1 MTAHDVAPERSRAVT
16 DRPYSIAA
24 RRRSLV
30 IAFQTGLLVL
40 LIATWEFAAR
50 LGLID
55 RFFFSQ
61 PSIFI
66 SRAFRWLTDPAFLLG
81 GHSIYHHL
89 LVTLEEMAGGFIL
102 GVLFGVTIGFLLG
115 RSAFWSAVFNP
126 YIQIL
131 NALPRLVLAPIFV
144 LLLGIDERSK
154 IALGFSLVFF
164 IVFFNAYRGV
174 REVDRNVL
182 NNALMLGAS
191 EVQLARHVLLP
202 SAMTWILSSLHT
214 SVGFALV
221 GAVVGEYLASA
232 QGLGWIISQA
242 QGNFDAAGVYAGM
255 LILCVVVVVVESAVS
270 SLERRL
276 IRWKEP
282 DELLVG

>member
-1 MTAHDVAPERSRAVT
+1 MPARKRPIVLAVQ
-16 DRPYSIAA
+16 A
-24 RRRSLV
+24 
-30 IAFQTGLLVL
+30 GLLVL
-40 LIATWEFAAR
+40 LIAGWEFAAR
-50 LGLID
+50 FHLID
-55 RFFFSQ
+55 TFFFSQ

-66 SRAFRWLTDPAFLLG
+66 SRAFQWLSDPAVQLG
-81 GHSIYHHL
+81 GRSIYHHL

-102 GVLFGVTIGFLLG
+102 GVLAGVVIGFLLG

-182 NNALMLGAS
+182 NNARMLGAS
-191 EVQLARHVLLP
+191 EAQLAWHVLLP

-242 QGNFDAAGVYAGM
+242 QGNFDAGGVYAGM
-255 LILCVVVVVVESAVS
+255 LILCGVVVIVEFMVTSV
-270 SLERRL
+270 EGYL
-276 IRWKEP
+276 IQWKKE
-282 DELLVG
+282 

>member
-1 MTAHDVAPERSRAVT
+1 MLARKHWLVLAVQ
-16 DRPYSIAA
+16 A
-24 RRRSLV
+24 
-30 IAFQTGLLVL
+30 GLLVL
-40 LIATWEFAAR
+40 LIAGWEFAAR
-50 LGLID
+50 FHFID
-55 RFFFSQ
+55 AFFFSQ
-61 PSIFI
+61 PSTFI
-66 SRAFRWLTDPAFLLG
+66 SRAFQWLSDPAVLLG
-81 GHSIYHHL
+81 GRNIYHHL

-102 GVLFGVTIGFLLG
+102 GVLAGVVIGFLLG

-182 NNALMLGAS
+182 NNARMLGAS
-191 EVQLARHVLLP
+191 EAQLAWHVLLP

-255 LILCVVVVVVESAVS
+255 LILCVVVVIVEFMVNSV
-270 SLERRL
+270 EGHL
-276 IRWKEP
+276 IQWKKE
-282 DELLVG
+282 

>member
-1 MTAHDVAPERSRAVT
+1 MPAKPR
-16 DRPYSIAA
+16 
-24 RRRSLV
+24 LV
-30 IAFQTGLLVL
+30 VILFQTGLFVL
-40 LIATWEFAAR
+40 LIAAWELAAR
-50 LGLID
+50 FGLID

-61 PSIFI
+61 PSVFTG
-66 SRAFRWLTDPAFLLG
+66 RAFRWLTDPAFLLG
-81 GHSIYHHL
+81 GRSIYHHL

-102 GVLFGVTIGFLLG
+102 GVLSGVSIGFLLG
-115 RSAFWSAVFNP
+115 RSVFWSAVFNP
-126 YIQIL
+126 YIQVL

-182 NNALMLGAS
+182 NNARMLGAS
-191 EVQLARHVLLP
+191 EAQLARHVLLP

-255 LILCVVVVVVESAVS
+255 LILCAVVLVVESAVT

>member
-1 MTAHDVAPERSRAVT
+1 MAGRYRPAVLGIQ
-16 DRPYSIAA
+16 SGFLI
-24 RRRSLV
+24 
-30 IAFQTGLLVL
+30 L
-40 LIATWEFAAR
+40 LIGAWEFASR
-50 LGLID
+50 YRLID
-55 RFFFSQ
+55 PFFFSQ
-61 PSIFI
+61 PTIFAG
-66 SRAFRWLTDPAFLLG
+66 RAFQWLTDAHLLLG
-81 GHSIYHHL
+81 GHSVYYHL
-89 LVTLEEMAGGFIL
+89 LVTLEEMAGGFVL
-102 GVLFGVTIGFLLG
+102 GVFFGVTAGFLLG
-115 RSAFWSAVFNP
+115 RSEFWSAVFNP
-126 YIQIL
+126 YIQVL

-144 LLLGIDERSK
+144 LLLGIGERSK

-174 REVDRNVL
+174 REVDKNVL
-182 NNALMLGAS
+182 NNARILGAS
-191 EVQLARHVLLP
+191 EGQLARFVLLP

-255 LILCVVVVVVESAVS
+255 LILCVVVVIVESGVT

>member
-1 MTAHDVAPERSRAVT
+1 M
-16 DRPYSIAA
+16 
-24 RRRSLV
+24 
-30 IAFQTGLLVL
+30 
-40 LIATWEFAAR
+40 
-50 LGLID
+50 
-55 RFFFSQ
+55 
-61 PSIFI
+61 
-66 SRAFRWLTDPAFLLG
+66 
-81 GHSIYHHL
+81 
-89 LVTLEEMAGGFIL
+89 EEMSGGFIL
-102 GVLFGVTIGFLLG
+102 GVTFRVAASFVLG
-115 RSAFWSAVFNP
+115 RSQFWSAVLNP
-126 YIQIL
+126 YIQVL

-174 REVDRNVL
+174 REVDRSIV
-182 NNALMLGAS
+182 NNARMLGAS
-191 EVQLARHVLLP
+191 EAQLAWHVLLP

-214 SVGFALV
+214 SIGFALV

-255 LILCVVVVVVESAVS
+255 LILCAVVLLVESAVT

>member
-1 MTAHDVAPERSRAVT
+1 MLARKHWLVLAVQ
-16 DRPYSIAA
+16 A
-24 RRRSLV
+24 
-30 IAFQTGLLVL
+30 GLLVL
-40 LIATWEFAAR
+40 LIAGWEFAAR
-50 LGLID
+50 FHFID
-55 RFFFSQ
+55 AFFFSQ
-61 PSIFI
+61 PSVFI
-66 SRAFRWLTDPAFLLG
+66 SRAFRWLSDPAVLFG
-81 GHSIYHHL
+81 GRSIYHHL
-89 LVTLEEMAGGFIL
+89 LVTLEEMAGGFVL
-102 GVLFGVTIGFLLG
+102 GVLAGVVVGFLLG

-144 LLLGIDERSK
+144 LLLGIDQRSK

-182 NNALMLGAS
+182 NNARMLGAS
-191 EVQLARHVLLP
+191 ETQLAWHVFLP
-202 SAMTWILSSLHT
+202 SAMTWILSSLHA

-255 LILCVVVVVVESAVS
+255 LILCIVVVIVEFAVTS
-270 SLERRL
+270 VEGHL
-276 IRWKEP
+276 IQWKKE
-282 DELLVG
+282 